1 MANEAFWDLDGPVV
15 RITTPHIPLPAAE
28 ELEDLAIPSVERI
41 ATRPTILR
49 SRWQADRGRGRSER
63 RWRTMKAAVY
73 HDRRDVR
80 VEDVEEPS
88 GPADGEVL
96 VAPLWCGICGTDV
109 HEYTDGPIVT
119 PVDPHPLTGATN
131 PQVLGHEFSAE
142 VLEVGGGVTNVRP
155 GTGCR

>member
-1 MANEAFWDLDGPVV
+1 M
-15 RITTPHIPLPAAE
+15 R
-28 ELEDLAIPSVERI
+28 
-41 ATRPTILR
+41 
-49 SRWQADRGRGRSER
+49 
-63 RWRTMKAAVY
+63 AAVY

-80 VEDVEEPS
+80 VEDVDEPS

-142 VLEVGGGVTNVRP
+142 ILEVGVGVTDIKAGDRASVMPLIYCGHCHYCRLGQHHLCATMACTGLSHRWGGLAEAAIVSGQKYAMRVRLGRP
-155 GTGCR
+155 AS